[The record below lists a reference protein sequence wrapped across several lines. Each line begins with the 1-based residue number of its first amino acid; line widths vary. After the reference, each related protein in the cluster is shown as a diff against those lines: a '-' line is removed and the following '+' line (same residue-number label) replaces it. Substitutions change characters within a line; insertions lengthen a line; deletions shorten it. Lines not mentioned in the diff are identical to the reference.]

1 MGMKKR
7 IAFFSMIGLLVLLL
21 SFGTVILA
29 GNFKDQKATDF
40 GKEIKKEME
49 KEKTEKGKL
58 LAKVGETEIYQSDID
73 RMRIS
78 YNATGKT
85 LSDEELLNK
94 MVNANIIINDAK
106 KNKIVVSDEEV
117 DEYIEYIKEGMEAD
131 PVGKETFNSYLESL
145 EMTIDEYNELC
156 KESYRGV
163 LMTNKLKEL
172 VIGTND
178 NKSANDI
185 KENKDKWIKYT
196 EDLYNKAVEVVYY

>member
-7 IAFFSMIGLLVLLL
+7 IAFFSMIGLMVLLL

-29 GNFKDQKATDF
+29 GNYKDQKAADF

-85 LSDEELLNK
+85 LSDEELLSK
-94 MVNANIIINDAK
+94 MVKANVIINDAK
-106 KNKIVVSDEEV
+106 KNNIVVPDEEV
-117 DEYIEYIKEGMEAD
+117 DDYIEYIKEGMEAD

-172 VIGTND
+172 VIESND

-185 KENKDKWIKYT
+185 KENKDKWKKYT
-196 EDLYNKAVEVVYY
+196 EDLYNKTEEVVYY